1 VADVDGGVAGLASRQ
16 FGLFS
21 RAQVLTAGGTA
32 SLIDRRLRSTRWSK
46 VAEGVYGLPGWPGSW
61 RRRLMAACLEAG
73 PAAVASHQSAAALHR
88 LPTFP
93 ESPIVVMLA
102 HGDHQ
107 RLGRHLRQSTDLR
120 PAHRA
125 VVDGIPVTSIA
136 RTLVDLAACREVTFP
151 RLAMVVEDAHVNRR
165 CALPA
170 LHLLYDELRRP
181 GKRGMRKLG
190 AVLASRGPGYVPP
203 ESVLERRLLKVLREG
218 GLPAPRR
225 QYPLPWRA
233 SAEGRVDLAY
243 PDHRV
248 LLEADGRRW
257 HARMDQME
265 ADRRRDNEA
274 LNHGWR
280 PYRFMWADIT
290 KHPERV
296 AATVRDAL
304 ASAVPSA

>member
-1 VADVDGGVAGLASRQ
+1 MADVDGAVAGLASRQ

-21 RAQVLTAGGTA
+21 RAQVLTAGGTG
-32 SLIDRRLRSTRWSK
+32 SLIDRRLRSTRWLK
-46 VAEGVYGLPGWPGSW
+46 VAEGVYGLPGWPDSW

-73 PAAVASHQSAAALHR
+73 PTAVVSHQSAAALHK
-88 LPTFP
+88 LLTFCEGP
-93 ESPIVVMLA
+93 VVVMLA

-107 RLGRHLRQSTDLR
+107 RLGSQLRQSTDFR
-120 PAHRA
+120 PAHRTA
-125 VVDGIPVTSIA
+125 VDGIPATTVA
-136 RTLVDLAACREVTFP
+136 RTLVDLAACREVTLP

-165 CALPA
+165 CALPVV
-170 LHLLYDELRRP
+170 HLLYDELRRP

-218 GLPAPRR
+218 GLPTPWR
-225 QYPLPWRA
+225 QYPLPWRDNG
-233 SAEGRVDLAY
+233 EGRVDLAY
-243 PDHRV
+243 PDERV

-280 PYRFMWADIT
+280 PYRFMWTDIT
-290 KHPERV
+290 THPERV
-296 AATVRDAL
+296 AATVR
-304 ASAVPSA
+304 SAVARVPSA